1 MVIPVTSS
9 ESGMKERDKSVRA
22 RESTRLAIRFPI
34 LICAVDPPGAAE
46 RISGWSIAVSNHGCK
61 IESKGPLPV
70 GRVADVTVVSTRKT
84 GRGRVV
90 WADPSP
96 NTNGN
101 YELAIQFD
109 EPCNIWGLRF
119 PPEDWEVEKK
129 DRTVNPQ
136 ETLANEITLDTSVV
150 TASPAQAALPEP
162 QEAAAAANGSAAI
175 PNVSANPPQEM
186 AEAHP
191 QEPAYAADLETLD
204 LTAMISDL
212 ANNRGDSIS
221 PEQAPVASLPQS
233 FDSEIPAATDSPQV
247 ITERSGTPLH
257 SPVLAQSLDAE
268 GTPPPSTH
276 SEISPVP
283 TADPV
288 TPPAGLG
295 GSPSIPTSPANRLAD
310 AVRDLIQSTLSAEQG
325 VAAERLI
332 KALEDRMARMQVEV
346 LDRVTHQIQSLVSA
360 QTSVLKERADEF
372 AGQSQQVLSVHLK
385 QLAEAA
391 DQNARAA
398 QSEAASTVERAL
410 SHLHDQ
416 VAEQLPQT
424 EKKFLDE
431 CRTLAEQSVSVIV
444 EDSLR
449 TMSLRI
455 AEANRGLEETA
466 ERTQKVLLD
475 TSLQL
480 EQQAVT
486 KIDETTKYLEAQLRV
501 VAQRIFSSFQQ
512 YTVAELGKKQRTMEV
527 EFQQQMQAV
536 SESSLFEMQGAL
548 SRMLEGLAETMRPAP
563 SRGVSDPNSPKR
575 EPTLSA
581 SPVCE
586 TKSAGGES

>member
-1 MVIPVTSS
+1 MVIPVTTS
-9 ESGMKERDKSVRA
+9 EFGTKERDKSVRA

-46 RISGWSIAVSNHGCK
+46 RVSGWSVAVSNHGCK
-61 IESKGPLPV
+61 IEGKGPLPV

-136 ETLANEITLDTSVV
+136 GTLAKEITLDTSVV
-150 TASPAQAALPEP
+150 TASPTQTVLPEP

-175 PNVSANPPQEM
+175 PNVLASPPQEI

-191 QEPAYAADLETLD
+191 EEPAYAADLETLD

-233 FDSEIPAATDSPQV
+233 FGSEIPAASDSPQV
-247 ITERSGTPLH
+247 ITERSGTPLQ
-257 SPVLAQSLDAE
+257 SPVLAQPLDAE
-268 GTPPPSTH
+268 STPPSTH

-288 TPPAGLG
+288 TPPPGLG
-295 GSPSIPTSPANRLAD
+295 GSLSIPTSPANRLAD

-332 KALEDRMARMQVEV
+332 KALEDRMARMQLEV

-372 AGQSQQVLSVHLK
+372 AGQSQQVLSIHLK

-398 QSEAASTVERAL
+398 QSDAASTVERAL
-410 SHLHDQ
+410 SHLHDE

-431 CRTLAEQSVSVIV
+431 CRTLAGQSVSVIV

-548 SRMLEGLAETMRPAP
+548 SRMLEGLAETMRPTP
-563 SRGVSDPNSPKR
+563 SRGVSDSNSPKG

-581 SPVCE
+581 SPVCQ
-586 TKSAGGES
+586 TKSAGGGS

>member
-1 MVIPVTSS
+1 M
-9 ESGMKERDKSVRA
+9 
-22 RESTRLAIRFPI
+22 
-34 LICAVDPPGAAE
+34 
-46 RISGWSIAVSNHGCK
+46 
-61 IESKGPLPV
+61 
-70 GRVADVTVVSTRKT
+70 
-84 GRGRVV
+84 
-90 WADPSP
+90 
-96 NTNGN
+96 
-101 YELAIQFD
+101 
-109 EPCNIWGLRF
+109 
-119 PPEDWEVEKK
+119 EKK

-136 ETLANEITLDTSVV
+136 GTPAQEVGFDTSVL
-150 TASPAQAALPEP
+150 TAPPTQTALPEP
-162 QEAAAAANGSAAI
+162 QEGAAAANGSAETT
-175 PNVSANPPQEM
+175 NVSASPPQEM

-204 LTAMISDL
+204 LTPMISDL
-212 ANNRGDSIS
+212 ANHTGDAIS
-221 PEQAPVASLPQS
+221 LEQAPVASLPQA
-233 FDSEIPAATDSPQV
+233 FGSEMPTASDSPQV
-247 ITERSGTPLH
+247 TTERSGTPIQ
-257 SPVLAQSLDAE
+257 SPVLAQSFDAE
-268 GTPPPSTH
+268 STPTPSTH

-288 TPPAGLG
+288 TPPPGLG
-295 GSPSIPTSPANRLAD
+295 RSPSIPASPADRLAD

-332 KALEDRMARMQVEV
+332 KALEDRMARMQLEV

-372 AGQSQQVLSVHLK
+372 NGQSQQVLSIHLK

-391 DQNARAA
+391 DENARAV

-410 SHLHDQ
+410 NNLHDQ

-431 CRTLAEQSVSVIV
+431 CRTLAEQSLSAIV
-444 EDSLR
+444 ETSLR
-449 TMSLRI
+449 TLSLRI

-512 YTVAELGKKQRTMEV
+512 YTIAELGKKQRTMEV
-527 EFQQQMQAV
+527 EFQQQMQTV
-536 SESSLFEMQGAL
+536 SESSLLEMQGAL

-563 SRGVSDPNSPKR
+563 SRGVSDSNSPKG
-575 EPTLSA
+575 EPTLST
-581 SPVCE
+581 SPVCQ